1 MQILSMF
8 YGIIVR
14 MYREAGGKHNVPH
27 IHAEY
32 SEQEVVVTF
41 DGEVLEGEIPK
52 NKFKLLLAWIEIHK
66 EELAANWKILS
77 EGEQFFKIEPLK

>member
-1 MQILSMF
+1 MPILSMF

-14 MYREAGGKHNVPH
+14 MYREVGGKHNVPH

-52 NKFKLLLAWIEIHK
+52 NKFKLLLAWMEIHK